1 MSSWKGGDFMK
12 NGQALKKPELPNG
25 IYGMTAE
32 KFSKGRSNIQVV
44 EAMIQGGVKIIQ
56 YREKRPTKS
65 FREMLTECRRIR
77 ELTRRAGVL
86 FIVNDYVGLAM
97 MAEADGVHLGQ
108 DDWPIEEVRRVVG
121 RDMMIGL
128 STHSPEQARQAMA
141 LGADY
146 IGVGPIYATHTKDDV
161 CAPVGLEYLDY
172 ARAHVTIP
180 FVAIGGI
187 KSHNMAQ
194 VVAHGAKTICLVT
207 EIVAADDIA
216 ATVRG
221 LVSQLE

>member
-1 MSSWKGGDFMK
+1 MK
-12 NGQALKKPELPNG
+12 NIMASKKPELPHG

-56 YREKRPTKS
+56 YREKRPAKS
-65 FREMLTECRRIR
+65 FRDMLTECRRIR
-77 ELTRRAGVL
+77 ELTRRADVM

-108 DDWPIEEVRRVVG
+108 DDWPITEVRRVVG

-128 STHSPEQARQAMA
+128 STHSPEQARQAMT

-146 IGVGPIYATHTKDDV
+146 IGVGPIYGTHTKDDV

-187 KSHNMAQ
+187 KSHKMAQ
-194 VVAHGAKTICLVT
+194 VVAHGAKTVCLVT

-221 LVSQLE
+221 LVSQFE